1 MKSGLITSVHR
12 DMKQKQRY
20 HIELNDEYAFTVHE
34 DILVKYN
41 LFKGTEVDEAF
52 YREVLV
58 AEEKHKAYLGALRY
72 LGFRPR
78 TSSQLHAY
86 LLEKGF
92 EPKIAEEICRR
103 CEEQGYID
111 DKAFAKQWVDERLR
125 IKPRSSYMLRMELQ
139 QRGVDRSI
147 VEEAVSHV
155 SKESELEAARSLIEK
170 KARRLQGPPNPD
182 EERKLLSMLMRK
194 GFSHSIV
201 QQIRGELRQR
211 EREQR

>member
-1 MKSGLITSVHR
+1 MKSGQITSVHR

-20 HIELNDEYAFTVHE
+20 HIEINDEYAFTVHE

-52 YREVLV
+52 YHEVLV

-72 LGFRPR
+72 LGIRPR
-78 TSSQLHAY
+78 TSSQLQSY

-92 EPKIAEEICRR
+92 EPKVAEEVCQR
-103 CEEQGYID
+103 CVEQGYID

-125 IKPRSSYMLRMELQ
+125 LKPRSPYMLRMELQ

-147 VEEAVSHV
+147 VEDAVSGV
-155 SKESELEAARSLIEK
+155 SKEAELEAARSLIEK

-194 GFSHSIV
+194 GFSHSII

-211 EREQR
+211 EDEQG

>member
-1 MKSGLITSVHR
+1 MKSGQITSVHR

-20 HIELNDEYAFTVHE
+20 HIEINDEYAFTVHE

-41 LFKGTEVDEAF
+41 LFKGTEVDEDF
-52 YREVLV
+52 YHEVLV

-72 LGFRPR
+72 LGIRPR
-78 TSSQLHAY
+78 TSSQLQSY

-92 EPKIAEEICRR
+92 EPKVAEEVCQR
-103 CEEQGYID
+103 CVELGYID
-111 DKAFAKQWVDERLR
+111 DKVFAKQWVDERLR
-125 IKPRSSYMLRMELQ
+125 LKQRSPYMLRMELQ

-147 VEEAVSHV
+147 VEDAVSGV
-155 SKESELEAARSLIEK
+155 SKEAELEAARSLIEK

-211 EREQR
+211 EDEQG